1 LVGLTLVTGIV
12 DGVSY
17 VALGHVFVANMTG
30 NVVFL
35 AFALAGAPGL
45 SAPASLA
52 ALGAFLLGA
61 LVGGRVAGRFPTQ
74 RAAHLRSA
82 SALGCALVLVAVL
95 AAAIIGQ
102 PVSSSSRYAVIVP
115 LAIAMGMQNATAR
128 ALAVPD
134 LTTTVLTLT
143 LTGIG
148 ADSRAGGG
156 KGGRPARRLIAVGAM
171 FTGALIGALLV
182 LEVNLVAPLAIAA
195 ALILTIAIGAWLLPG
210 EEPRASAP
218 S

>member
-1 LVGLTLVTGIV
+1 
-12 DGVSY
+12 VSY

-45 SAPASLA
+45 SAGASLA

-61 LVGGRVAGRFPTQ
+61 LAGGRIGVRFGANRGAQLQ
-74 RAAHLRSA
+74 RANVV
-82 SALGCALVLVAVL
+82 GFGFVLIAIVL
-95 AAAIIGQ
+95 AAIIGH
-102 PVSSSSRYAVIVP
+102 PVSSSSRYALIVP
-115 LAIAMGMQNATAR
+115 LALAMGIQNATAR

-148 ADSRAGGG
+148 ADSRAAGGE
-156 KGGRPARRLIAVGAM
+156 GGRPARRLISAGAM

-182 LEVNLVAPLAIAA
+182 LEVDLVLPLAIAA
-195 ALILTIAIGAWLLPG
+195 ALIFVTAIGARIVAVDEATG
-210 EEPRASAP
+210 RAP